1 MTIQQT
7 LTTLTDE
14 EFEKLKT
21 QLIEVI
27 LQECMPK
34 SSETVLKNMKTDIE
48 EMKPAIQSH
57 QITIQSNQNT
67 IQSNQNTIQSNQNTI
82 QSNQN
87 KIQSNQNKI
96 KDGFKLKTLRSCE
109 EIRLQGLNRDGD
121 YPIDPDGELIGKL

>member
-7 LTTLTDE
+7 LTTLTNE

-34 SSETVLKNMKTDIE
+34 SSETILQNMKIDIE
-48 EMKPAIQSH
+48 GMKPAV
-57 QITIQSNQNT
+57 
-67 IQSNQNTIQSNQNTI
+67 

-87 KIQSNQNKI
+87 KIQSNENEI
-96 KDGFKLKTLRSCE
+96 KSAMKLKTLRSCE
-109 EIRLQGLNRDGD
+109 EIRLQGLDIDGD
-121 YPIDPDGELIGKL
+121 YPIDPDGELIGKM

>member
-34 SSETVLKNMKTDIE
+34 SSETVIKNMKMDIKG
-48 EMKPAIQSH
+48 MKPAIQL
-57 QITIQSNQNT
+57 NQNT
-67 IQSNQNTIQSNQNTI
+67 IQSNQNE
-82 QSNQN
+82 
-87 KIQSNQNKI
+87 I
-96 KDGFKLKTLRSCE
+96 KAEIKEGMKLKTLRSCE
-109 EIRLQGLNRDGD
+109 EIRLQGLDRDGD
-121 YPIDPDGELIGKL
+121 YPIDPDGELIGKM

>member
-1 MTIQQT
+1 MNILNLIIFCLTIQQT

-34 SSETVLKNMKTDIE
+34 STETVLNNMKSDIE
-48 EMKPAIQSH
+48 GMNPAV
-57 QITIQSNQNT
+57 
-67 IQSNQNTIQSNQNTI
+67 QSNQNTI

-87 KIQSNQNKI
+87 KIQSNQNEI
-96 KDGFKLKTLRSCE
+96 KSGMKLKTLRSCE
-109 EIRLQGLNRDGD
+109 EIRLQGLDIDGD
-121 YPIDPDGELIGKL
+121 YPIDPDGELIGKM

>member
-67 IQSNQNTIQSNQNTI
+67 IQSNQNTIQSNQN
-82 QSNQN
+82 

-96 KDGFKLKTLRSCE
+96 KDGFELKTLRSCE

>member
-1 MTIQQT
+1 MNILNLIIFCLTIKQT

-27 LQECMPK
+27 SQECMPK
-34 SSETVLKNMKTDIE
+34 SSETVLNNMKRDIE
-48 EMKPAIQSH
+48 GMKPAV
-57 QITIQSNQNT
+57 
-67 IQSNQNTIQSNQNTI
+67 

-87 KIQSNQNKI
+87 KIQTNENEI
-96 KDGFKLKTLRSCE
+96 KSAMKLKTLRSCE

>member
-1 MTIQQT
+1 MTIKQT

-27 LQECMPK
+27 SQECMPK

-57 QITIQSNQNT
+57 QIT